1 MGLRGQMRTLLPD
14 VFEFNDRFQV
24 AYRQKD
30 PNPAA
35 EILATSLCSSKLKR
49 EPMLTMGYIS
59 AGQSEHRNKAIF
71 LVARGA

>member
-1 MGLRGQMRTLLPD
+1 MRSLVPE

-35 EILATSLCSSKLKR
+35 EILATSLCGKARRALSG
-49 EPMLTMGYIS
+49 EYI
-59 AGQSEHRNKAIF
+59 ALAAE
-71 LVARGA
+71 